1 MAKIV
6 VVGCGFAGLNF
17 AKGLMKS
24 QYEIVII
31 DKFNHHLFQPLL
43 YQVATAAVS
52 PGEIACPIREIFTKA
67 DNVTTLMGEVTEFK
81 PKDKKIMLGNGE
93 MISYD
98 YLVVSIG
105 ARHSY
110 FGHAEWEEFAPGLK
124 NISDALKIRDQVLI
138 SFEKAERVKDPQKI
152 KPFLTFVVIGGGPT
166 GVEMSGAI
174 AEIAQESLVKNFRHF
189 NPADAR
195 VILVEALPK
204 ILPVYPEKLS
214 ERAKLDLEQ
223 LGVEVWVNRKVTKID
238 QNGVTV
244 DDEFIETQ
252 NIIWAAGN
260 EAPKVLSTLG
270 VEQDK
275 ARRIL
280 VQPDLS
286 IKEYP
291 EIFVLGD
298 CSNCP
303 GKDGKPLPGIA
314 PTAIQQGHY
323 LAKIFK
329 KHLQKETRPPFRYF
343 DKGMMATIGKSKAVV
358 VTGKL
363 QFSGFLAW
371 LAWSFIHIV
380 YLIGFKNRFT
390 VMLRWASIFFTGQ
403 RGIRLIYR
411 DIDKTLKNNT
421 H

>member
-214 ERAKLDLEQ
+214 ERAKLDL
-223 LGVEVWVNRKVTKID
+223 
-238 QNGVTV
+238 
-244 DDEFIETQ
+244 
-252 NIIWAAGN
+252 
-260 EAPKVLSTLG
+260 
-270 VEQDK
+270 
-275 ARRIL
+275 
-280 VQPDLS
+280 
-286 IKEYP
+286 
-291 EIFVLGD
+291 
-298 CSNCP
+298 
-303 GKDGKPLPGIA
+303 
-314 PTAIQQGHY
+314 
-323 LAKIFK
+323 
-329 KHLQKETRPPFRYF
+329 
-343 DKGMMATIGKSKAVV
+343 
-358 VTGKL
+358 
-363 QFSGFLAW
+363 
-371 LAWSFIHIV
+371 
-380 YLIGFKNRFT
+380 
-390 VMLRWASIFFTGQ
+390 
-403 RGIRLIYR
+403 
-411 DIDKTLKNNT
+411 
-421 H
+421 